1 MMVHK
6 SCFLDFYK
14 ACALGNDFVIFF
26 DSLVSSDDLSTLA
39 IKVSNR
45 RYGIGCDQ
53 IIYVD
58 SLDLKATVPIYNVRY
73 FNVDGSEAEACG
85 NGSRCVALLLMKH
98 QQKNTLILRTKAG
111 DLLCSSLDEHIFQKD
126 SFFHHQYN
134 VSVAIQNPTWS
145 SDFEHQSIGK
155 LSTPDAVIVNVGNPH
170 LVCFV
175 EDPTMVRELGPGL
188 EHHPFF
194 SHRTNVGFVQVIDRN
209 YLKLCV
215 WERGS
220 GLTPACGTG
229 ACAAMVAASVR
240 GLVDDTVVVEQAGG
254 DLTIHWCKDSDN
266 LTMQGPASITYQ
278 GTW

>member
-1 MMVHK
+1 MVNIL
-6 SCFLDFYK
+6 SFLDFYK

-26 DSLVSSDDLSTLA
+26 DSLGLSDDLSTLA

-53 IIYVD
+53 VIYVH
-58 SLDLKATVPIYNVRY
+58 SLDLEKNTPVYSVRY
-73 FNVDGSEAEACG
+73 FNADGSEAEACG
-85 NGSRCVALLLMKH
+85 NGSRSVALLLMKLH
-98 QQKNTLILRTKAG
+98 QKNILILRTKAE
-111 DLLCSSLDEHIFQKD
+111 DLLCSSLDENIFQKD
-126 SFFHHQYN
+126 LFFHHQHN
-134 VSVAIQNPTWS
+134 ISIVIKKTTWS

-155 LSTPDAVIVNVGNPH
+155 LSTPDAVIVDVGNPH

-175 EDPTMVRELGPGL
+175 QDPTMVRELGPGL
-188 EHHPFF
+188 EHHPSF
-194 SHRTNVGFVQVIDRN
+194 SHRTNVGFVQVIKRN

-240 GLVDDTVVVEQAGG
+240 GLVDDKVVVEQAGG
-254 DLTIHWCKDSDN
+254 NLTISWYKDPHQ
-266 LTMQGPASITYQ
+266 LIMEGFASIIYQ